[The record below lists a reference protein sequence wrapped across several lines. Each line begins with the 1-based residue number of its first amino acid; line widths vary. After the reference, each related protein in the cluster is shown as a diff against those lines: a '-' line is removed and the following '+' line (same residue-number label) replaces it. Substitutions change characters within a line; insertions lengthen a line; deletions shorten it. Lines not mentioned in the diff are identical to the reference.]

1 MGPYMDRWKLLV
13 ALTALSCPG
22 VVLIGSAQDQ
32 LTIDVTKQPSTPA
45 RGRGPFPGSPTPGHS
60 PGLPIRLVLQ
70 IPTGDLRPDEMTLVD
85 FLITNVG
92 TEPITLPVSVDCR
105 TEPTDILT
113 LWFSSD
119 AIKDQ
124 YLIDQQTGRPAKIEM
139 VETSAELCGRSSD
152 PQSFH
157 MLAPNET
164 IRVHAL
170 SPQMNPGTHSFTGH
184 AERLRVAHG
193 ASELV
198 GTSDAEPA
206 TSTLRLT
213 TR

>member
-1 MGPYMDRWKLLV
+1 MDRWKLLV

-32 LTIDVTKQPSTPA
+32 LTIDATKQLSTPA
-45 RGRGPFPGSPTPGHS
+45 RGREPFPGSPTPGHS

-70 IPTGDLRPDEMTLVD
+70 IPTDDLRPDEMTLVD

-124 YLIDQQTGRPAKIEM
+124 YLIDQQTGRPVKIEM

-170 SPQMNPGTHSFTGH
+170 SPPMNLGTHSFTGH

-198 GTSDAEPA
+198 GTADAEPA
-206 TSTLRLT
+206 TSTLRLM

>member
-1 MGPYMDRWKLLV
+1 MDRWKLLV
-13 ALTALSCPG
+13 ALTALACPG
-22 VVLIGSAQDQ
+22 VVLISSAQDQ
-32 LTIDVTKQPSTPA
+32 LTIDATKQFSTPA

-60 PGLPIRLVLQ
+60 PGLPIRLTLQ
-70 IPTGDLRPDEMTLVD
+70 LPTGDLRPDGMTLVD

-92 TEPITLPVSVDCR
+92 REPITLPVSVDCR
-105 TEPTDILT
+105 TEPADILT

-152 PQSFH
+152 PRSFH
-157 MLAPNET
+157 MFAPNET

-170 SPQMNPGTHSFTGH
+170 SPPLNPGTHSFIAH
-184 AERLRVAHG
+184 AERLRVEHG
-193 ASELV
+193 ASELI

-206 TSTLRLT
+206 TRTLSLT
-213 TR
+213 AR

>member
-32 LTIDVTKQPSTPA
+32 LTIDATKQVSSPPM
-45 RGRGPFPGSPTPGHS
+45 GRGPFPGSPTPGHS

-70 IPTGDLRPDEMTLVD
+70 IPTGDLRADEMTLVD

-92 TEPITLPVSVDCR
+92 TKPITLPVSVDCR
-105 TEPTDILT
+105 TEPTDILI
-113 LWFSSD
+113 LWFSSA

-124 YLIDQQTGRPAKIEM
+124 YLIDQQTGHPVKIEM
-139 VETSAELCGRSSD
+139 VETSAQLCGRSSD
-152 PQSFH
+152 PQGFH
-157 MLAPNET
+157 TLAPNET

-170 SPQMNPGTHSFTGH
+170 SPPMNPGTHSFTGH
-184 AERLRVAHG
+184 AARLRVAHG
-193 ASELV
+193 TSELV

-206 TSTLRLT
+206 TNALRMT